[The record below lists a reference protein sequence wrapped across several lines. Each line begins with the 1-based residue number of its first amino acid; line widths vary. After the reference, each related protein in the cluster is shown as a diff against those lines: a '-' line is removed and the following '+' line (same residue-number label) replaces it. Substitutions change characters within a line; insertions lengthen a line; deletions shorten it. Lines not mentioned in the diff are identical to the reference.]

1 MRPYWG
7 PEGGMVSRHN
17 TSTPTAGED
26 ALPSPGS
33 GVSATPTAAEEL
45 LVSADSEQRP
55 TLSVVLPTLNEEDGI
70 AECIR
75 RIETAIEQLG
85 VRTEII
91 VSDSSTDRTPE
102 IARDLGAIVVTP
114 DRPGY
119 GYAYRYAFERARG
132 DYIAMGDADTTYDF
146 EDLPSLVE
154 RLLVTDADIVLGSR
168 LDGEIKPGAMP
179 PLHQYVGNPALT
191 AFLNVFYRA
200 GVSDAHSGFRV
211 FTRDALDTLELDSD
225 GMEFA
230 SEMIMDASVK
240 DLTIEEVPITYHE
253 REGEATLD
261 SFHDGW
267 RHVKFM
273 LTNAPGYL
281 FSIPGAAMATLGM
294 VVMALAFVS
303 VDLAVA
309 GSQTVDLGIR
319 SMVAGSLL
327 LIVGYQAAS
336 LGLFATV
343 GSDPIRRPDDRI
355 TNWLVEH
362 VTLERGALAGLILF
376 SVGGVYATYLLYRW
390 VAFGYA
396 SLPILTHDILA
407 FALLVLGVQT
417 VFSSF
422 FMSVLGRA
430 R

>member
-1 MRPYWG
+1 
-7 PEGGMVSRHN
+7 MVSR
-17 TSTPTAGED
+17 TTPPAATTDEESF
-26 ALPSPGS
+26 PSLEGP
-33 GVSATPTAAEEL
+33 PTAATDAVEQL
-45 LVSADSEQRP
+45 LLPADSEQRP
-55 TLSVVLPTLNEEDGI
+55 TLSVVLPTLNEEDGV
-70 AECIR
+70 AECIQ
-75 RIETAIEQLG
+75 RIKTAIEHLG
-85 VRTEII
+85 IRTEII

-102 IARDLGAIVVTP
+102 IAREMGARVVEP
-114 DRPGY
+114 DWPGY

-146 EDLPSLVE
+146 EDLPRLVE
-154 RLLVTDADIVLGSR
+154 RLVVTDADMVLGSR

-211 FTRDALDTLELDSD
+211 FTRDALDTLDLDSD

-240 DLTIEEVPITYHE
+240 DLAIEEVPITYHE

-273 LTNAPGYL
+273 LKNAPSYL
-281 FSIPGAAMATLGM
+281 FSIPGAAMAVLGM
-294 VVMALAFVS
+294 AVMTLAFVS

-309 GSQTVDLGIR
+309 GSGTVDLGVR

-327 LIVGYQAAS
+327 TIVGYQAAG

-355 TNWLVEH
+355 TNRLVEH
-362 VTLERGALAGLILF
+362 VTLERGMVAGLVLF
-376 SVGGVYATYLLYRW
+376 SAGGVYASYLLFQW
-390 VAFGYA
+390 VAFGYE
-396 SLPILTHDILA
+396 SLPVLTHDILA
-407 FALLVLGVQT
+407 FTLLVLGVQT

-422 FMSVLGRA
+422 FMSLIGDA
-430 R
+430 